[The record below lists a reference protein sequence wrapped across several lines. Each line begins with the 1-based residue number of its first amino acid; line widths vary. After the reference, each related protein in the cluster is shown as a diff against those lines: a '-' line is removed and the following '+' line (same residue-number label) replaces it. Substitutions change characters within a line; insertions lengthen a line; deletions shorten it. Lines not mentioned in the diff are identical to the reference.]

1 MRGIFFVNTC
11 QRTKQPNRV
20 ASFVGGATLSSS
32 RALPPLAAESGPH
45 SPLGGRGACSP
56 DGERANIRQRRNSE
70 NVARFFPS
78 LLHSAPKCA
87 IINPERRW
95 KHENRIQRSQT
106 KEKGYIFF
114 TWNICCG
121 MFPCCAWK
129 TMVVFFHP
137 IDVFPVGF
145 HSCAK

>member
-1 MRGIFFVNTC
+1 MAFFLSIRLKKS
-11 QRTKQPNRV
+11 RTRIACPALFGRATHEAHPAPHAKGV
-20 ASFVGGATLSSS
+20 AG
-32 RALPPLAAESGPH
+32 SGPH

-56 DGERANIRQRRNSE
+56 DGERANIRAKREIPEIRSRVLQIPQKR
-70 NVARFFPS
+70 
-78 LLHSAPKCA
+78 A
-87 IINPERRW
+87 IMKSERRW

-145 HSCAK
+145 HSCPK